1 MSSPPTLFFPRLL
14 GGKLPLRKLCRESVN
29 ILKLQLQSEEH
40 TSHLAKSPR
49 KESGKFTWQL
59 KVCTVGSVS
68 ILSLIKVD
76 NRCNRPRENMR
87 SVLERTEN
95 KEHLLKSFTY
105 HLWSLF
111 RSLVYIEVSDL
122 CWGLYFW
129 QFGQIWKWLKE
140 HMYFG
145 D

>member
-1 MSSPPTLFFPRLL
+1 M
-14 GGKLPLRKLCRESVN
+14 N
-29 ILKLQLQSEEH
+29 ILRLQLQSEER

-68 ILSLIKVD
+68 ILSLIRVD
-76 NRCNRPRENMR
+76 NRCNRPRETLR

-95 KEHLLKSFTY
+95 EEHLFKSFTD

-122 CWGLYFW
+122 CWGLFH
-129 QFGQIWKWLKE
+129 F
-140 HMYFG
+140 
-145 D
+145 